1 MIMVVD
7 FFGCDASY
15 IRSRIMAQNFATIT
29 DKSRKLQLHCS
40 TTLHVSC
47 EMPEQ
52 GLLAGFMP

>member
-1 MIMVVD
+1 MVVD